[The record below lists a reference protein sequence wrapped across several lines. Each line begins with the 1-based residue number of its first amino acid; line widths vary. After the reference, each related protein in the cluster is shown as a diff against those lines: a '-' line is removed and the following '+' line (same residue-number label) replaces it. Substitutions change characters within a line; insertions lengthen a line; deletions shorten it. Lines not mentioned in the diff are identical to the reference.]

1 MQKQIIVDGLLRNYD
16 IEQIDE
22 TKQWIVMLHGRG
34 QSRQTFQELKK
45 YLTASYNILIPDF
58 PWFGKSHVPSTAR
71 WVPEYA
77 QWLNKLLDK
86 LNIKKC
92 SIISHSFWGRVVIDL
107 YQMHTIDI
115 SKLMLIASGW
125 YRPPITTKAKIFL
138 LLKNI
143 ADKIW
148 LSKVIYDTPLEK
160 YVQLVFASRDYLY
173 AHGMMKEIVK
183 LAVNYDQ
190 SKVLHKIQ
198 IPTLLI
204 RWTKDDETPIADAH
218 YFHQEI
224 KNSQLQIKEW
234 ATHFVFHEHPERTGN
249 LITSFLNDT
258 TK

>member
-16 IEQIDE
+16 IEQIDD
-22 TKQWIVMLHGRG
+22 TRPWIVMLHGRG

-45 YLTASYNILIPDF
+45 YLTNYNILIPDF
-58 PWFGKSHVPSTAR
+58 PWFGKSHVPNTAR

-77 QWLNKLLDK
+77 QWLQKLLDK
-86 LNIKKC
+86 LDIKKY
-92 SIISHSFWGRVVIDL
+92 SIICHSFGGRVAIDL
-107 YQMHTIDI
+107 YQMHTSDI
-115 SKLMLIASGW
+115 IKLILIASGG
-125 YRPPITTKAKIFL
+125 YRPPITLKAKIFL

-143 ADKIW
+143 ADKIG
-148 LSKVIYDTPLEK
+148 LSKIIYDTPLEK

-190 SKVLHKIQ
+190 SKVLHNIK

-204 RWTKDDETPIADAH
+204 RWTKDDETPIYDAY

-224 KNSQLQIKEW
+224 KNSKLEIKEW